1 MNRRFCITIAAV
13 GLLSAAA
20 YAQQAPAPA
29 DKPFVEARGSVKP
42 VPLPPG
48 GPTPRMADGKPD
60 FSGVWFPG
68 PTGRANAWS
77 VVPDQRVVEDP
88 IPFQPWALEKYK
100 AMSRTEVEL
109 YGNANVRC
117 LPPGTPGMMT
127 ENPYAIRFLTKP
139 GLFVHLIENNNRWRV
154 VHTDGRP
161 HKPKEEQEPLFN
173 GDMVGKWEGDTLV
186 IDTISVDER
195 TWIRDGWFHS
205 DELHVIERLPAA
217 LDELHR
223 APVHDRGSEGA
234 DEAVDVGVAQVFA
247 VGPRR
252 GPHRELLHQQR
263 AGRAVPEAPREGK
276 PGHRAERRGTA
287 RALIRPKQKRV
298 SQAQE

>member
-1 MNRRFCITIAAV
+1 MNRVACVAIAAV
-13 GLLSAAA
+13 GLLSAAT
-20 YAQQAPAPA
+20 YAQQAPAPPE
-29 DKPFVEARGSVKP
+29 KEFVEARGSVKP

-48 GPTPRMADGKPD
+48 GPAPRMADGKPD
-60 FSGVWFPG
+60 LSGVFFPG

-77 VVPDQRVVEDP
+77 VVPDERVVEDP

-154 VHTDGRP
+154 VHTDGRS

-173 GDMVGKWEGDTLV
+173 GDMVGRWEGDTLV
-186 IDTISVDER
+186 IDTISIDER

-205 DELHVIERLPAA
+205 DELHVIERYRRPSMNFIEYQFTIEDPKVLTKPWTSAWRRYSLSV
-217 LDELHR
+217 LDEDLTENFCTNNEQVEQFLKLLEKENQGS
-223 APVHDRGSEGA
+223 APKGE
-234 DEAVDVGVAQVFA
+234 
-247 VGPRR
+247 
-252 GPHRELLHQQR
+252 
-263 AGRAVPEAPREGK
+263 VPPEP
-276 PGHRAERRGTA
+276 
-287 RALIRPKQKRV
+287 
-298 SQAQE
+298 

>member
-1 MNRRFCITIAAV
+1 MSRVFCVAIAAI
-13 GLLSAAA
+13 GLLSAATH
-20 YAQQAPAPA
+20 AQQAPVQPE
-29 DKPFVEARGSVKP
+29 DKQFVEARGSVKP

-77 VVPDQRVVEDP
+77 VVPDQRIVEDP

-186 IDTISVDER
+186 IDTISIDER

-205 DELHVIERLPAA
+205 DQLHVIERFRRPSMNFIEHQFTIEDPKVLTKPWQVPTQTLKLAPFDQIMQIACSGTETAPLMEAA
-217 LDELHR
+217 
-223 APVHDRGSEGA
+223 A
-234 DEAVDVGVAQVFA
+234 
-247 VGPRR
+247 
-252 GPHRELLHQQR
+252 
-263 AGRAVPEAPREGK
+263 
-276 PGHRAERRGTA
+276 
-287 RALIRPKQKRV
+287 KQKE
-298 SQAQE
+298 QQK

>member
-1 MNRRFCITIAAV
+1 MQRRATVTLAIAVACLV
-13 GLLSAAA
+13 PALAG
-20 YAQQAPAPA
+20 AQDPP
-29 DKPFVEARGSVKP
+29 KTFIEARGSVKP
-42 VPLPPG
+42 VVLPPG

-77 VVPDQRVVEDP
+77 VVPDEPGPREEP
-88 IPFQPWALEKYK
+88 IPFQPWAKEKFD
-100 AMSRTEVEL
+100 AMGRTEKEL

-127 ENPYAIRFLTKP
+127 ENPYAIQFITKP

-173 GDMVGKWEGDTLV
+173 GDMVGRWEGDTLV
-186 IDTISVDER
+186 IDTVSIDER

-205 DELHVIERLPAA
+205 DALHVIERFRRPTRNFIEYQFTIEDPKVLTKPWTSNWRRFSLSV
-217 LDELHR
+217 LDEDLT
-223 APVHDRGSEGA
+223 ENFCTNN
-234 DEAVDVGVAQVFA
+234 EQVEQF
-247 VGPRR
+247 
-252 GPHRELLHQQR
+252 L
-263 AGRAVPEAPREGK
+263 K
-276 PGHRAERRGTA
+276 
-287 RALIRPKQKRV
+287 LIEVEKTGGNK
-298 SQAQE
+298 